1 MESHLG
7 DVVRMGEIA
16 AMMFDKDEGLFVF
29 ATTHLDEMLQEFRR
43 PYYTPWTSRYEA
55 PAPIGREAQPA
66 AANST
71 CQTVEAV
78 EKKVRLKRRTF
89 EPSFSW
95 LAPKIASYG
104 FC

>member
-16 AMMFDKDEGLFVF
+16 AMMFDKDEGLLVF

-43 PYYTPWTSRYEA
+43 RYYAWTSRYEA
-55 PAPIGREAQPA
+55 LAPIGQEAQPA

-95 LAPKIASYG
+95 LVPKIASYG

>member
-16 AMMFDKDEGLFVF
+16 AMMSTRTRGCSYSPPRTLTKCCRNSDG
-29 ATTHLDEMLQEFRR
+29 AT
-43 PYYTPWTSRYEA
+43 TPWTSRYEA
-55 PAPIGREAQPA
+55 PAPIGQEAQPA

-95 LAPKIASYG
+95 LVPKIASYG

>member
-55 PAPIGREAQPA
+55 PAPIGQEAQPPAHGLARKA
-66 AANST
+66 AKAVTANRGRGLRS
-71 CQTVEAV
+71 AP
-78 EKKVRLKRRTF
+78 RR
-89 EPSFSW
+89 SGGVDGQN
-95 LAPKIASYG
+95 PK
-104 FC
+104 